1 MAAAEA
7 AVAAD
12 EKSAA
17 TITSQS
23 TTAAESGSEEA
34 EAAKSRGNVALKA
47 GAFTEAIDHYT
58 AAIALDGYNHVYY
71 SNRSAAYLSLG
82 DTTNAI
88 ADARACI
95 LMKKDW
101 SKGYSRLGAALHKA
115 GEFEEA
121 VRAYAD
127 GLRIDPSNR
136 LIMDGM
142 VAAQKGV
149 TGQLEAKIL
158 QESAGAPL
166 NVPSSGAITIG
177 ADVEVFGLKGAPEHN
192 GKTGKVTSFDVRRYA
207 PTLVQQQGSIS
218 SIHTYRR
225 LLL

>member
-1 MAAAEA
+1 MA
-7 AVAAD
+7 
-12 EKSAA
+12 
-17 TITSQS
+17 

-34 EAAKSRGNVALKA
+34 AEAAKSRGNAALKA
-47 GAFTEAIDHYT
+47 GSFAEAVEHYT

-71 SNRSAAYLSLG
+71 SNRSAAHLSLG
-82 DTTNAI
+82 DAANAI

-101 SKGYSRLGAALHKA
+101 SKGYSRLGAALHKS

-127 GLRIDPSNR
+127 GLRIDPSNK

-177 ADVEVFGLKGAPEHN
+177 ADAEVCGLKGAPEHN
-192 GKTGKVTSFDVRRYA
+192 GKIGKVTSFDVRDA
-207 PTLVQQQGSIS
+207 HPI
-218 SIHTYRR
+218 
-225 LLL
+225 